1 LEEFVKFS
9 ILSTPEEVLGCLDDL
24 LICHY
29 RNPRRPLL
37 ATVRQLTVSGLQV
50 LQHFLNLLCCLA
62 PLLRLLLVS
71 GKQQLQPWRSARDLK
86 RRL

>member
-71 GKQQLQPWRSARDLK
+71 AKQQLQPWRSARDLK